1 MAHQRGNQVVKQWS
15 EPENICFTPFKV
27 IWSEGKAIAI
37 DLRKLSCFY
46 QNDHCQCWNNY
57 SSSLKYHDV
66 EHYVEGQVDFNLFLR
81 FLSWNSILSPLFLL
95 RSEFFPSLSAADC
108 KNRHERD
115 LDRKSLYSYSILQL
129 DDKEPGEVFRQ
140 GLNLWDLAKS
150 MFPIIL
156 VVPFYDYLKHP
167 IPTWE
172 KNFLVESFICCC
184 RCLVA
189 ETK

>member
-1 MAHQRGNQVVKQWS
+1 MAHHRGNQVVKQWS

-57 SSSLKYHDV
+57 SSSLRYHDV

-108 KNRHERD
+108 KNPHERD
-115 LDRKSLYSYSILQL
+115 LDRKSLYSYSILQV

-140 GLNLWDLAKS
+140 YIYEIWQNRCFQLFGL
-150 MFPIIL
+150 
-156 VVPFYDYLKHP
+156 FYLIKNDLKHP

>member
-1 MAHQRGNQVVKQWS
+1 MFEPWVRLLQSRNPSDIWVPFQSSSSSFCTMAHQRGNQVVKQWS

-57 SSSLKYHDV
+57 SSSLRYHDV

-129 DDKEPGEVFRQ
+129 DDKESER
-140 GLNLWDLAKS
+140 
-150 MFPIIL
+150 
-156 VVPFYDYLKHP
+156 
-167 IPTWE
+167 
-172 KNFLVESFICCC
+172 FLDK
-184 RCLVA
+184 A
-189 ETK
+189 

>member
-1 MAHQRGNQVVKQWS
+1 MF
-15 EPENICFTPFKV
+15 EPWVRLLQSRNPSDIWTISILIILVLILHDGPPAWQSSGKTMIWTWNICFTPFKV

-129 DDKEPGEVFRQ
+129 DDKEPERF
-140 GLNLWDLAKS
+140 
-150 MFPIIL
+150 
-156 VVPFYDYLKHP
+156 
-167 IPTWE
+167 
-172 KNFLVESFICCC
+172 
-184 RCLVA
+184 
-189 ETK
+189 